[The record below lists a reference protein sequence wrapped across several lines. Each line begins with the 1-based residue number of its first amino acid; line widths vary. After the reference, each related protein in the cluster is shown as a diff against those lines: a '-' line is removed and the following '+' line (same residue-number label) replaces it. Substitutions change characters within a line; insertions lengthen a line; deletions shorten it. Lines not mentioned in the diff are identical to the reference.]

1 MRARMLLVI
10 SCITSSAAAVVVAP
24 PIWAQEQV
32 ETNTKKTAGPAFTD
46 VTDAMLKNARS
57 DGKNWLMVG
66 RDYTN
71 QRWSP
76 LAQVTSANVQNLKLS
91 WIYQTGINRLGSFE
105 TSPVIVDGVMYVTTP
120 YNTAMAVDAR
130 TGKEIWRYE
139 HKLGTQ
145 IYCCGPNNR
154 GVAVS
159 GGTAYMLTLD
169 ARLVA
174 LDAKTGAVKYN
185 VEVADPDAG
194 YSESHAPIVIGDKLI
209 VGVSGGEY
217 GIRGFVRAYNKET
230 GEPIWTTYTTFE
242 DNWFGKWSE
251 KTWEG
256 DYSLHRDIAKEKGD
270 SAAHAD
276 GWKTGGAG
284 VWMNPAYDAA
294 TNQIFVASGNPSPD
308 LDGGVRPG
316 DDLCSDC
323 ILALDVTSGKINWY
337 YQEVPHDVWD
347 LDAVSPPVVVKL
359 KDGRTAVAQA
369 GKTAWV
375 YILDAKTGKLIRK
388 SQPFNRL
395 ENMFAQP
402 TPEGTRMLPGA
413 NGGSEWSPMAVNPTL
428 GYAYVMGL
436 EQPMNYIT
444 HSAPLEKGK
453 LWLGSAFK
461 AVPGETQYGTYSAVD
476 LNTGKLAW
484 QVKTDQPMIGGSLA
498 TAGNLVFT
506 GEGNGH
512 FDAFDART
520 GKLLWHFVAGA
531 GCNAPPVTYTLDG
544 KQYIAVACGGN
555 FQLGYALGDAV
566 LVFSLPG
573 SGAMTKTAAK

>member
-1 MRARMLLVI
+1 MQADWRSWPGAVVRAAVI
-10 SCITSSAAAVVVAP
+10 AVVVTTTLASSVVS
-24 PIWAQEQV
+24 AQEQV
-32 ETNTKKTAGPAFTD
+32 ETKVRQSAGPAFTPVSD
-46 VTDAMLKNARS
+46 EMLSNARS
-57 DGKNWLMVG
+57 SGKNWLMFG

-76 LAQVTSANVQNLKLS
+76 LAQVTTANVKNLQVS
-91 WIYQTGINRLGSFE
+91 WIYQTGISRLGSFE
-105 TSPVIVDGVMYVTTP
+105 TSPVVVDGVMYVTTP
-120 YNTAMAVDAR
+120 FDVAMAVDAR
-130 TGKEIWRYE
+130 TGHEIWRYE
-139 HKLGTQ
+139 HKLSTQ
-145 IYCCGPNNR
+145 IICCGPNNR

-159 GGTAYMLTLD
+159 GTTVYMLTLD

-174 LDAKTGAVKYN
+174 LDAKTGAVKFN
-185 VEVADPDAG
+185 VQVADPTAG
-194 YSESHAPIVIGDKLI
+194 YSESHAPIIVADKVI

-230 GEPIWTTYTTFE
+230 GEPIWTTFTTFK
-242 DNWFGKWSE
+242 DNWFGKFSE
-251 KTWEG
+251 STWEG
-256 DYSLHRDIAKEKGD
+256 DYSLHRNIAQERGD
-270 SAAHAD
+270 SAKYAD
-276 GWKTGGAG
+276 AWEHGGAG
-284 VWMNPAYDAA
+284 VWMNAAYDAK
-294 TNQIFVASGNPSPD
+294 TNQLFVASGNPSPD

-316 DDLCSDC
+316 DNLCSDC
-323 ILALDVTSGKINWY
+323 IIALDATTGAITWY

-347 LDAVSPPVVVKL
+347 LDAVSPPVVITL

-388 SQPFNRL
+388 SKPFNRL

-428 GYAYVMGL
+428 GYTYVMGL

-444 HSAPLEKGK
+444 HSAPLSVGS

-461 AVPGETQYGTYSAVD
+461 AVPGETQYGTFTAIN
-476 LNTGKLAW
+476 LNTGAIAW
-484 QVKTDQPMIGGSLA
+484 QHRTEQPMIGGSLA

-506 GEGNGH
+506 GEGNGR

-520 GKLLWHFVAGA
+520 GTLLWHFTAGA
-531 GCNAPPVTYTLDG
+531 GCNAPPVTYELDG

-555 FQLGYALGDAV
+555 YQLGYPLGDAV

-573 SGAMTKTAAK
+573 AAAK